1 MKKALLI
8 VLSVILFSCSNN
20 LEQGISFTDDFDA
33 SNYAV
38 DNSYTEISL
47 NQTWQFAE
55 YSKINS
61 GKAKLY
67 QATENRKNITVAV
80 NAGHGTSGA
89 NLIKTYSH
97 PDKTP
102 KITGGTNNQGAVESL
117 AISAGMTFD
126 CGLSEA
132 DANLRVALIL
142 RKLLLDGG
150 YDVLMIREEQDVQLD
165 NIARTVI
172 SNNNAD
178 IHISIHFDGDS
189 KKTDKGCFYCGIP
202 EELKFLENVNN
213 HYAQSETLGTL
224 LINQLRER
232 NVPIYSTGRVETDLT
247 QTSYSTI
254 PTVDIEL
261 GNQCTVPNTNLLE
274 ARAFGIF
281 KGIEKYF
288 D

>member
-1 MKKALLI
+1 
-8 VLSVILFSCSNN
+8 
-20 LEQGISFTDDFDA
+20 
-33 SNYAV
+33 
-38 DNSYTEISL
+38 
-47 NQTWQFAE
+47 
-55 YSKINS
+55 
-61 GKAKLY
+61 
-67 QATENRKNITVAV
+67 
-80 NAGHGTSGA
+80 
-89 NLIKTYSH
+89 
-97 PDKTP
+97 
-102 KITGGTNNQGAVESL
+102 
-117 AISAGMTFD
+117 MTFD

-150 YDVLMIREEQDVQLD
+150 YDVLMIREEQDD

-213 HYAQSETLGTL
+213 HYAQSE
-224 LINQLRER
+224 R
-232 NVPIYSTGRVETDLT
+232 
-247 QTSYSTI
+247 
-254 PTVDIEL
+254 L

-274 ARAFGIF
+274 ARALGIF